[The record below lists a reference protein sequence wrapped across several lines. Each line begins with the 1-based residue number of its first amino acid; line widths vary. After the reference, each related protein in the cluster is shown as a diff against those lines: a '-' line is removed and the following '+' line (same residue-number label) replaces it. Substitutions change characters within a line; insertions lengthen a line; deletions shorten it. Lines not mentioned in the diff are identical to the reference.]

1 MKQSQLF
8 TKTRKEA
15 PKDEV
20 AKNAQLLIRGGY
32 IHKEMAGVYSLAPLG
47 FRTMRKIEQIV
58 REEMNAEGGQEC
70 TLTSLQDPEIWK
82 ASGRWDDE
90 ADDVW
95 FKTALANGS
104 ELGLAFTHEEPW
116 TRLVAEH
123 VSSYRDLPFATYHFA
138 PKFRNELRAKSG
150 LMRGREFVMKD
161 MYTFS
166 RSKDE
171 HEDFYE
177 RIKDAYM
184 RVFKRLGIGN
194 ATYLTVSNGG
204 SFSKYSYEFQTIS
217 DAGEDTIYID
227 ENKGVA
233 INSDDYNEE
242 TLTDFDFESDKS
254 KLREEKSIEV
264 GDIYSLGTKFSEA
277 LGLTFKDEDG
287 EEKPVIMG
295 SYGIGMGRLMATI
308 VEVFG
313 DEKGIVWPE
322 SVAPFKYH
330 LVDLSSGDEEVQ
342 KRADSLYEDMTRA
355 GIEVLYDD
363 RDSRAGEKFADS
375 DLIGIPYRIVV
386 SSKNTD
392 DALEVVR
399 RGTGEVLTMSRDDL
413 LG

>member
-1 MKQSQLF
+1 MRQSQLF

-20 AKNAQLLIRGGY
+20 AKNAQLLIRAGF

-47 FRTMRKIEQIV
+47 LRTMKNIEQIV
-58 REEMNAEGGQEC
+58 REEMNVEGGQEC
-70 TLTSLQDPEIWK
+70 ILSSLQDPEIWK
-82 ASGRWDDE
+82 ETDRWDDD
-90 ADDVW
+90 ADAVW
-95 FKTALANGS
+95 LKTTLANGS

-116 TRLVAEH
+116 TRLVSEH
-123 VSSYRDLPFATYHFA
+123 VSSYRDLPFSTYHFA

-166 RSKDE
+166 RSKEE
-171 HEDFYE
+171 HEAFYE
-177 RIKDAYM
+177 RIKDAYV
-184 RVFKRLGIGN
+184 RIFKRVGVGST
-194 ATYLTVSNGG
+194 TYLTVSSGG
-204 SFSKYSYEFQTIS
+204 TFSKYSYEFQTIS
-217 DAGEDTIYID
+217 DAGEDTIFID
-227 ENKGVA
+227 EEKGIA

-242 TLTDFDFESDKS
+242 TLADFDFESDKS

-277 LGLTFKDEDG
+277 LGLTFKDENG

-295 SYGIGMGRLMATI
+295 SYGIGMGRLMATV
-308 VEVFG
+308 VEVFA

-330 LVDLSSGDEEVQ
+330 LVDLSSGDEEVK
-342 KRADSLYEDMTRA
+342 KRADDLYEAMTAR

-363 RDSRAGEKFADS
+363 RDARAGEKFADS
-375 DLIGIPYRIVV
+375 DLIGIPYRVVV
-386 SSKNTD
+386 SAKNSD

-399 RGTGEVLTMSRDDL
+399 RATGETLTMSRDEL